1 MKALKTLLRL
11 PLLKKG
17 RPLGLIQGGFP
28 DAQADRQSLL
38 ANELHHR
45 LQNTLSV
52 VLALARI
59 TGRSV
64 DTMAEF
70 QAAFGARIQ
79 ALARTNSLLLRGHA
93 QSVDVPGVLEL
104 ELEPY
109 LGVGQITLDCE
120 PLGVR
125 PEAALSLSL
134 IIHELATN
142 AVKYGGL
149 SGPQGTLAVRCER
162 RGEGAVLVWTE
173 TFPDRAEKAVPK
185 KGAGSVLIERLA
197 YDLGGTAAL
206 EFAATGLTATITFRL
221 ETETFA
227 VDRTA
232 AFHPAAESSS
242 PDATL

>member
-1 MKALKTLLRL
+1 V
-11 PLLKKG
+11 P
-17 RPLGLIQGGFP
+17 GLVEGEFP
-28 DAQADRQSLL
+28 AAQPDRQTLL

-109 LGVGQITLDCE
+109 LGMGQVSIDCE
-120 PLGVR
+120 PIGVR
-125 PEAALSLSL
+125 PEAALNLSL

-149 SGPQGTLAVRCER
+149 SGPQGTLAIRCGR
-162 RGEGAVLVWTE
+162 QGEGAALVWTE
-173 TFPDRAEKAVPK
+173 TFPERAEKAVPR
-185 KGAGSVLIERLA
+185 KGAGSVLIDRLA
-197 YDLGGTAAL
+197 YDLGGAATL
-206 EFAATGLTATITFRL
+206 EFAATGLVATITFRL
-221 ETETFA
+221 GAAAHGASDCFDIPAEAEAFGA
-227 VDRTA
+227 TA
-232 AFHPAAESSS
+232 S
-242 PDATL
+242 